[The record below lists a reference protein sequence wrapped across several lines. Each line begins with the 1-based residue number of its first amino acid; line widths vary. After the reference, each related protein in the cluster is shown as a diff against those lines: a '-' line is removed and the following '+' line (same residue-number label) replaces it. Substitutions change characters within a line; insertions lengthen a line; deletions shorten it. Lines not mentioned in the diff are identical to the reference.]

1 MKIHVRY
8 CSSIHQKGIVLLE
21 GLIAI
26 LIFSVGIL
34 GAVGLQAT
42 MIKAN
47 SDSKYRVE
55 AGLIVEQRIS
65 QMWVDQMNLV
75 NYVEA
80 APGTDISAVSGLPS
94 GRRITTRGD
103 VPNCAGN
110 LSCFVVRVTWQQPG
124 DSAEHNV
131 TSVARITGGV

>member
-1 MKIHVRY
+1 MKKITKKICVAKQEGM
-8 CSSIHQKGIVLLE
+8 ILLE

-47 SDSKYRVE
+47 TDAKYRVE
-55 AGLIVEQRIS
+55 AGLAVEEYIS
-65 QMWVDQMNLV
+65 KMWVNQVGLSGM
-75 NYVEA
+75 VEP
-80 APGTDISAVSGLPS
+80 APGTDVSGLGLPK
-94 GRRITTRGD
+94 GRRITIRGD
-103 VPNCAGN
+103 DENCGGS

-124 DSAEHNV
+124 DDMVHNV
-131 TSVARITGGV
+131 TSVARITGGS

>member
-1 MKIHVRY
+1 MKIHTSTTLYAR
-8 CSSIHQKGIVLLE
+8 QKGIVLLE

-26 LIFSVGIL
+26 LIFSIGIL

-47 SDSKYRVE
+47 SEAKYRVD

-65 QMWVDQMNLV
+65 NMWVNQAGLG
-75 NYVEA
+75 NYSEL
-80 APGTDISAVSGLPS
+80 APGTDISAESGLPN
-94 GRRITTRGD
+94 GRRITIRGD

-110 LSCFVVRVTWQQPG
+110 LSCFVVKVTWQQPG
-124 DSAEHNV
+124 DNVEHNV
-131 TSVARITGGV
+131 TSIARITGGV